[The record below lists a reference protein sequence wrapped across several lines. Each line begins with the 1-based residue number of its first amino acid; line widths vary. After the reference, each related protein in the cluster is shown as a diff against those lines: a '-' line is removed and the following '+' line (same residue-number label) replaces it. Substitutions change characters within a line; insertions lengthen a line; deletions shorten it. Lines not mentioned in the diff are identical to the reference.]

1 MSFWNNS
8 NPEERIALWRDFR
21 EEIQNLPLEEQLNRV
36 AGFFADLPI
45 GSRCI
50 DFYTPSTWPTPWEIL
65 HYRLFCENAASL
77 LMYHTLA
84 LLLKD
89 SKVEIVLIE
98 DDRNRYLVPI
108 IDNKYI
114 LNIVPGQ
121 ISKIHDVTFKVID
134 RFEDESIPTIR

>member
-8 NPEERIALWRDFR
+8 DPEERIAYWRAFR
-21 EEIQNLPLEEQLNRV
+21 EEIQDLPLEEQLNKV
-36 AGFFADLPI
+36 AEFFANLPI
-45 GSRCI
+45 GSRSI
-50 DFYTPSTWPTPWEIL
+50 DYYTPKSWPTPWEIL

-77 LMYHTLA
+77 LMYHTLT

-89 SKVEIVLIE
+89 SKVEIILIE

-114 LNIVPGQ
+114 LNIIPGQ